1 MSSRIRF
8 AQRGERG
15 MALISS
21 LLLLLVVTILAVGMF
36 RGFTIEGKIA
46 GNVREKQRALHAAES
61 AQQYAEWWLSQGS
74 NAASITTACKT
85 MLDAN
90 KLEGQVCS
98 NSLNSTLSA
107 GTAATDVSWP
117 YGVTYLP
124 SSMDPSLISSTDPTQ
139 KSYYKVPQFYIA
151 DMGPSFDGN
160 GEIFK
165 IDALGFGATAN
176 TVAVVESTFVVS
188 TGVICNTC
196 SP

>member
-1 MSSRIRF
+1 
-8 AQRGERG
+8 
-15 MALISS
+15 MALITS

-36 RGFTIEGKIA
+36 RGFTLEGRIA

-61 AQQYAEWWLSQGS
+61 AQQYAEWWLTQGS
-74 NAASITTACKT
+74 NAAAVTTACKA
-85 MLDAN
+85 MLDGN
-90 KLEGQVCS
+90 NLEGQICS
-98 NSLNSTLSA
+98 NPLDSTLSG
-107 GTAATDVSWP
+107 GTAATNVSWP
-117 YGVTYLP
+117 FGVTYSP
-124 SSMDPSLISSTDPTQ
+124 PSMDPSLISSANPTQ
-139 KSYYKVPQFYIA
+139 KSYYKIPQFYVY
-151 DMGPSFDGN
+151 DLGPSFDGN

>member
-1 MSSRIRF
+1 MSSRMTAREP
-8 AQRGERG
+8 AQRG

-74 NAASITTACKT
+74 NAAAVSTVCGN

-90 KLEGQVCS
+90 SGEGQICANTLS
-98 NSLNSTLSA
+98 STLSGASA
-107 GTAATDVSWP
+107 GTSGTWP
-117 YGVTYLP
+117 FGVTYQPP
-124 SSMDPSLISSTDPTQ
+124 SMSSSLISATNPTQ
-139 KSYYKVPQFYIA
+139 KSYYKVPQFYIQ
-151 DMGPSFDGN
+151 DFGPSFDGN
-160 GEIFK
+160 GEVFK
-165 IDALGFGATAN
+165 IDAIGYGATAN

>member
-1 MSSRIRF
+1 MSSPIGFGR
-8 AQRGERG
+8 RGERG

-107 GTAATDVSWP
+107 GTAATNVTWP

-124 SSMDPSLISSTDPTQ
+124 ASMDPSLISATVPTQ
-139 KSYYKVPQFYIA
+139 KSYYKVPQFYIS
-151 DMGPSFDGN
+151 DLGPSFDGN